1 MDCVYIPRLR
11 FAKNALLVLFLFC
24 LKLASAQVGL
34 SSSELELFNL
44 LNQERAKAGL
54 PKFQWNYQLAESARA
69 HTQLL
74 AKHEDLSHQFP
85 GEAILGDR
93 IGAVGLRFDVAA
105 ENVAAGSSVQDVHSG
120 LMESP
125 QHRANILSPKYN
137 SIGLAIIPSKGDLYV
152 TEDFAHTLPSYT
164 EEQFRQAVV
173 AAFNKQRQANGAASV
188 SASVNPHLHELACSE
203 SNDAQHMIEGLP
215 GSLTLVIFTSSSPE
229 KLPPSMEKAA
239 MDKSFH
245 RMDIGVCFKPEKE
258 HGYGSFR
265 ILAAFYP

>member
-1 MDCVYIPRLR
+1 MGCVYTSRLR
-11 FAKNALLVLFLFC
+11 FAKNTLLVLFLFC

-44 LNQERAKAGL
+44 LNQERTKAGL

-85 GEAILGDR
+85 GEAVLGDR
-93 IGAVGLRFDVAA
+93 IGATGLRYDVAA
-105 ENVAAGSSVQDVHSG
+105 ENVAAASSVQDIHSG
-120 LMESP
+120 LMGSP

-137 SIGLAIIPSKGDLYV
+137 SVGLAIIPRNGDLYV

-173 AAFNKQRQANGAASV
+173 AAFNKQREANEIASV
-188 SASVNPHLHELACSE
+188 NASVNPRLHEIACSD
-203 SNDAQHMIEGLP
+203 SNDVQHIIEGLP
-215 GSLTLVIFTSSSPE
+215 GALTLVLFTSATPE
-229 KLPPSMEKAA
+229 KLSPSMEKAA

-245 RMDIGVCFKPEKE
+245 RMYIGVCFKPDKE
-258 HGYGSFR
+258 HGSGSFR
-265 ILAAFYP
+265 ILAAFY